1 MLDLSRESVTSAPD
15 KFYHRGHL
23 FKCQQIVEDGLFSH
37 LRRGNLEVQAAG
49 PASSQAEKDGDEGCA
64 VASNDPSL
72 RSLFPFSGHHGM
84 NGGLVP
90 LFNPPFIYSPFS
102 PQEQRKEGAA
112 V

>member
-1 MLDLSRESVTSAPD
+1 MLYLSRESVTSAPGEFD
-15 KFYHRGHL
+15 HQGHL
-23 FKCQQIVEDGLFSH
+23 FKCQQIVKDGLFSH
-37 LRRGNLEVQAAG
+37 WWRGNLEVQAAG
-49 PASSQAEKDGDEGCA
+49 PASRQAEKDGDEGCV

-90 LFNPPFIYSPFS
+90 LFIPPFIYSPFF
-102 PQEQRKEGAA
+102 PQEQRKEEAA